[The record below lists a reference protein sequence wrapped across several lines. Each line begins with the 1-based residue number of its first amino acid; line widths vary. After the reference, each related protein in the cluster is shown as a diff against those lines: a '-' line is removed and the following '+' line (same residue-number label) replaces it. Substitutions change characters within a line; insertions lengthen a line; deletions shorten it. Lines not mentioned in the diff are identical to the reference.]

1 MIWMANRQSCSDIS
15 GKTGPDALSSTG
27 GPSLGY
33 TGIVDMTRTAEKIL
47 EQIRALTPA
56 ERLQVVERVI
66 HEMADEVTPQ
76 PAATTSSIWSDESDA
91 DFGAFQSSVQQQR
104 TNDTLASDESR
115 PTSSRFRAVAGVLS
129 EDDACAMIQAA
140 NECEQI
146 DSRGW

>member
-1 MIWMANRQSCSDIS
+1 VIGMANRQSYSDVA
-15 GKTGPDALSSTG
+15 GKTGPDELSSTRR
-27 GPSLGY
+27 PNLGY
-33 TGIVDMTRTAEKIL
+33 IGIVDMTRTAEQIL
-47 EQIRALTPA
+47 EQIRELTPA
-56 ERLQVVERVI
+56 ERLHVVERVI

-91 DFGAFQSSVQQQR
+91 DFKAFQSSVQQQR
-104 TNDTLASDESR
+104 TTDTLASDEPR
-115 PTSSRFRAVAGVLS
+115 PTSGRFRAVAGVLS